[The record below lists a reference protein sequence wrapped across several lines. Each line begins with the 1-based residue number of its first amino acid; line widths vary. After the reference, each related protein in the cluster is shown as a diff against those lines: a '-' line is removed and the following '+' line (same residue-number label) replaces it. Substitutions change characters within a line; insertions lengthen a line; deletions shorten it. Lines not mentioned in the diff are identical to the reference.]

1 MSHSNRI
8 SKHLGLHQTH
18 QGQIHIDY
26 LTIPETY
33 PKDLFSASPQLIRED
48 LDKYKT
54 NLIPLIIRPVTTPEG
69 ETAYEVVFGKE
80 IVEFARELGIH
91 QLWASRIELEDE
103 EVLTFQERCKSILQ
117 INSKDD
123 GSYSQKSERSNL
135 VDQDSQSAMK
145 LFSELQKSLNDQNKV
160 IVNFLEKIF
169 QELDDLKRKF
179 SELQQ
184 DISKE
189 TKTNPNPQK
198 QKSVRINSY
207 KSAKNLAK
215 SVPRLELKEA
225 EKIIQE
231 IKQGR
236 KFKSIDEL
244 KAIALSG
251 RWDEVSISFG

>member
-26 LTIPETY
+26 LTVPETY

-103 EVLTFQERCKSILQ
+103 EVLTFQERFKSILQ

-135 VDQDSQSAMK
+135 VDQDSQSVMK
-145 LFSELQKSLNDQNKV
+145 LFSELQKSLNDQNKA

-169 QELDDLKRKF
+169 QELDNLKSKF

-184 DISKE
+184 HISKE

-198 QKSVRINSY
+198 SVRINSY
-207 KSAKNLAK
+207 KNAKNLAK

-244 KAIALSG
+244 KTIAPSG